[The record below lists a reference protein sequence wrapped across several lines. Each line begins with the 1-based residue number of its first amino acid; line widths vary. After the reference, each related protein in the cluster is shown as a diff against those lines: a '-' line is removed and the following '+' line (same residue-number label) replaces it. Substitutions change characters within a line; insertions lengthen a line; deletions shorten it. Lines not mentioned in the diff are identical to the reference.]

1 MSDQP
6 VSIVMPSLDV
16 FELLE
21 ANLPLLIAEVE
32 RRAAGDEVIV
42 VDDTGRDA
50 LAERVTASFPS
61 VTVVPREE
69 NGGFARALLTGVER
83 ARHELVYSMNTDIRV
98 RTGFL
103 EPLVECLRQ
112 DDVDSAV
119 SWVLLNGRENA
130 VESMTELRFQNG
142 LPFVVQEGLGKELPP
157 PTEAFPVAF
166 PVGGAFLF
174 RRGEFLARGGFDRMY
189 HPFYWEDVDM
199 GFAAWRAGRRV
210 LCHPAS
216 VVEHHHRGTIGRL
229 VPEEVFRAAIER
241 NRLLF
246 TWKFL
251 DDPEFLRE
259 HLSVLH
265 RAALDAWIG
274 DAPEELV
281 WINLALDDL
290 EAALTARRS
299 KEPAVRAFAEV
310 CTEARP
316 PSDEER

>member
-1 MSDQP
+1 MSVRP

-21 ANLPLLIAEVE
+21 ANLPPLIDELK

-50 LAERVTASFPS
+50 LSERVAASFPT
-61 VTVVPREE
+61 VTVVPRDE
-69 NGGFARALLTGVER
+69 NGGFSRAVLTGVEH
-83 ARHELVYSMNTDIRV
+83 ARHELVYSMNSDIRV
-98 RTGFL
+98 RPGFL
-103 EPLVECLRQ
+103 EPLVACLEEE
-112 DDVDSAV
+112 DVDSAV
-119 SWVLLNGRENA
+119 SYVLLNGREDA

-142 LPFVVQEGLGKELPP
+142 LPLVVQEGLGNAVPER
-157 PTEAFPVAF
+157 TEPFPVAF

-174 RRGEFLARGGFDRMY
+174 RRGEFLAREGFDRLY
-189 HPFYWEDVDM
+189 HPFYWEDVDL

-216 VVEHHHRGTIGRL
+216 IVEHHHRGTIGRL

-259 HLSVLH
+259 HLGVLH

-274 DAPEELV
+274 DSPDELI

-299 KEPAVRAFAEV
+299 NEAAVRAFAEV

-316 PSDEER
+316 DRV